1 MQQPKFFK
9 YYLVSLYV
17 FVDVIIIFND
27 WHIFYDDM
35 YLRLQESELGEFEN
49 PYIWMYERSWGKLID
64 MVDYELYFIL
74 WKVPK
79 IKIWLKRNKSNN
91 DSNS

>member
-49 PYIWMYERSWGKLID
+49 P
-64 MVDYELYFIL
+64 
-74 WKVPK
+74 
-79 IKIWLKRNKSNN
+79 
-91 DSNS
+91 